1 MPGYGVRNCFAGL
14 LGGLAVFDR
23 ALAEPDLA
31 RLAAGPQGLTH
42 PPGGSIIGCDGFHK
56 RPGCSPQVGARPGRR
71 QAAQRRENPSVN
83 SSPKVPIPTLERL
96 ATYLRYLIDLEASQ
110 VETISSTDVEKQ
122 TGINAAQ
129 FRKDLSYFGE
139 FGKPGVGYNVV
150 ELQARIARILK
161 IDQMQPIIVI
171 GAGNLGSALI
181 GYPGLRDHK
190 FHIAAAFDSDPA
202 KIGRAQGGL
211 TIQDEA
217 HLRRANAEVG
227 ARMAILCV
235 PAGAAQGVAEE
246 AIAAGV
252 RVILNFAPII
262 LRVPDR
268 IVVRNV
274 SFLQELAE
282 LSYHL
287 SSETGK

>member
-1 MPGYGVRNCFAGL
+1 M
-14 LGGLAVFDR
+14 
-23 ALAEPDLA
+23 
-31 RLAAGPQGLTH
+31 
-42 PPGGSIIGCDGFHK
+42 
-56 RPGCSPQVGARPGRR
+56 
-71 QAAQRRENPSVN
+71 N

-139 FGKPGVGYNVV
+139 FGKPGVGYNVI
-150 ELQARIARILK
+150 ELQTRIARILK
-161 IDQMQPIIVI
+161 IDRMQPVIVI

-181 GYPGLRDHK
+181 GYPGLREHK
-190 FHIAAAFDSDPA
+190 FHITAAFDSDPG
-202 KIGRAQGGL
+202 KVGKAQGGL
-211 TIQDEA
+211 IIQDEA
-217 HLRRANAEVG
+217 RLRQINAEVR
-227 ARMAILCV
+227 AQIAIICV
-235 PAGAAQGVAEE
+235 PAAAAQGVADA
-246 AIAAGV
+246 AILAGV

-262 LRVPDR
+262 LKVPER

-274 SFLQELAE
+274 SFLQELAV

-287 SSETGK
+287 SSDTHK

>member
-1 MPGYGVRNCFAGL
+1 M
-14 LGGLAVFDR
+14 
-23 ALAEPDLA
+23 
-31 RLAAGPQGLTH
+31 
-42 PPGGSIIGCDGFHK
+42 
-56 RPGCSPQVGARPGRR
+56 
-71 QAAQRRENPSVN
+71 N

-96 ATYLRYLIDLEASQ
+96 ATYLRYLIDLEASH
-110 VETISSTDVEKQ
+110 VDTISSTDVEKQ

-150 ELQARIARILK
+150 ELQSRIARILK

-181 GYPGLRDHK
+181 GYPGLREHK

-202 KIGRAQGGL
+202 KIGRMQGDL
-211 TIQDEA
+211 VIQNETD
-217 HLRRANAEVG
+217 LRLINAKIG
-227 ARMAILCV
+227 ARMAIICV
-235 PAGAAQGVAEE
+235 PAASAQTVAEA
-246 AIAAGV
+246 AILGGV

-262 LRVPDR
+262 LKVPERV
-268 IVVRNV
+268 VVRNV
-274 SFLQELAE
+274 SFLQELAV

-287 SSETGK
+287 SSEILN

>member
-1 MPGYGVRNCFAGL
+1 M
-14 LGGLAVFDR
+14 
-23 ALAEPDLA
+23 
-31 RLAAGPQGLTH
+31 
-42 PPGGSIIGCDGFHK
+42 
-56 RPGCSPQVGARPGRR
+56 
-71 QAAQRRENPSVN
+71 N

-110 VETISSTDVEKQ
+110 VETVSSTDVEKQ

-181 GYPGLRDHK
+181 GYPGLREHK

-202 KIGRAQGGL
+202 KIGRPQGDLVILDESGLRQTNAQ
-211 TIQDEA
+211 
-217 HLRRANAEVG
+217 VG
-227 ARMAILCV
+227 ARIAIICV
-235 PAGAAQGVAEE
+235 PASVAQNVADAA
-246 AIAAGV
+246 ILAGV
-252 RVILNFAPII
+252 RVILNFAPLI
-262 LRVPDR
+262 LKVPER

-274 SFLQELAE
+274 SFLQELAV

-287 SSETGK
+287 SSDTQK

>member
-1 MPGYGVRNCFAGL
+1 MECQEKL
-14 LGGLAVFDR
+14 L
-23 ALAEPDLA
+23 
-31 RLAAGPQGLTH
+31 
-42 PPGGSIIGCDGFHK
+42 
-56 RPGCSPQVGARPGRR
+56 
-71 QAAQRRENPSVN
+71 VN

-96 ATYLRYLIDLEASQ
+96 ATYLRYLFDLEAMQ
-110 VETISSTDVEKQ
+110 VQTISSTDVEKQ

-150 ELQARIARILK
+150 ELQTRIARILK

-181 GYPGLRDHK
+181 GYPGLREHK

-202 KIGRAQGGL
+202 KVGKPQGDL
-211 TIQDEA
+211 VIQDETR
-217 HLRRANAEVG
+217 LRQIIAEVG
-227 ARMAILCV
+227 ARIAIICV
-235 PAGAAQGVAEE
+235 PASAAQNVAD
-246 AIAAGV
+246 ASILAGV

-262 LRVPDR
+262 LRVPER

-274 SFLQELAE
+274 SFLQELAV

-287 SSETGK
+287 SSDANK

>member
-1 MPGYGVRNCFAGL
+1 M
-14 LGGLAVFDR
+14 
-23 ALAEPDLA
+23 
-31 RLAAGPQGLTH
+31 
-42 PPGGSIIGCDGFHK
+42 
-56 RPGCSPQVGARPGRR
+56 
-71 QAAQRRENPSVN
+71 N
-83 SSPKVPIPTLERL
+83 SSPKVTIPTLERL
-96 ATYLRYLIDLEASQ
+96 ATYLRYLFDLEAMQ

-150 ELQARIARILK
+150 ELQTRIARILK

-181 GYPGLRDHK
+181 GYPGLREHK
-190 FHIAAAFDSDPA
+190 FHIAAAFDNDPA
-202 KIGRAQGGL
+202 KVGKPQGDL
-211 TIQDEA
+211 VIQDETR
-217 HLRRANAEVG
+217 LRQINAEVG
-227 ARMAILCV
+227 ARIAIICV
-235 PAGAAQGVAEE
+235 PAAAAQNVAD
-246 AIAAGV
+246 ASILAGV

-262 LRVPDR
+262 LRVPER

-274 SFLQELAE
+274 SFLQELAV

-287 SSETGK
+287 SSDSSK